1 MISKVKGTY
10 TELEQENK
18 KMKEEIKEL
27 KDTIAQ
33 LKNQNINFNQG
44 NFIFQSNQDF
54 QSMKKTI
61 IIDKE
66 NEGDKIEEKI
76 KILKQIFEQTKKN
89 WNKILSDIL
98 AFKREMETIKNQ
110 MKNDF
115 EKIKIEYQE
124 VLKKTLERQ
133 YNNKLKLELKKI
145 NDYFDKKFEEKF
157 RKMVERSKKQF
168 EKIYENNKDNEIKQ
182 KEGYSFKCLNSGEL
196 KAVINEGDDQAKI
209 TITLKNNGSKA
220 WEKGD
225 TVLCYNRQSKISGED
240 NYLNPQNPGEE
251 NSYDIIF
258 KSLKDKK
265 PGEYPFILEVYIGR
279 DPIGE
284 QIPGKL
290 IIKKEK

>member
-27 KDTIAQ
+27 KDTITQ

-66 NEGDKIEEKI
+66 NEGDKIEENI
-76 KILKQIFEQTKKN
+76 KILKQIFEQTKKK

-98 AFKREMETIKNQ
+98 DFMKEMETIKNQ

-115 EKIKIEYQE
+115 EKFKKKYQE
-124 VLKKTLERQ
+124 ELKKTLESQ
-133 YNNKLKLELKKI
+133 YNKKLELELRKI
-145 NDYFDKKFEEKF
+145 NDCFNKKFDEKI
-157 RKMVERSKKQF
+157 RKMEERSKKQF
-168 EKIYENNKDNEIKQ
+168 EKLYENNKINEVKQ
-182 KEGYSFKCLNSGEL
+182 KEDYSFKCVNSGEL
-196 KAVINEGDDQAKI
+196 KAVINKGDDEAKI
-209 TITLKNNGSKA
+209 KITLKNNGSKA
-220 WEKGD
+220 WEEGE
-225 TVLCYNRQSKISGED
+225 TVLFFDRRSKRSGEEI
-240 NYLNPQNPGEE
+240 NLNPQKPGEE
-251 NSYDIIF
+251 NSYEIIF
-258 KSLKDKK
+258 KSLKDSK
-265 PGEYPFILEVYIGR
+265 PGEYPFILKVV
-279 DPIGE
+279 IGE
-284 QIPGKL
+284 DQIGEEMNGIL

>member
-33 LKNQNINFNQG
+33 LKNQNINFNQS

-98 AFKREMETIKNQ
+98 DFMKEMETIKNQ

-115 EKIKIEYQE
+115 EKFKKNIK
-124 VLKKTLERQ
+124 KS
-133 YNNKLKLELKKI
+133 
-145 NDYFDKKFEEKF
+145 
-157 RKMVERSKKQF
+157 SKK
-168 EKIYENNKDNEIKQ
+168 
-182 KEGYSFKCLNSGEL
+182 L
-196 KAVINEGDDQAKI
+196 
-209 TITLKNNGSKA
+209 
-220 WEKGD
+220 
-225 TVLCYNRQSKISGED
+225 
-240 NYLNPQNPGEE
+240 
-251 NSYDIIF
+251 
-258 KSLKDKK
+258 
-265 PGEYPFILEVYIGR
+265 
-279 DPIGE
+279 
-284 QIPGKL
+284 
-290 IIKKEK
+290 